1 VEIEDQIQEALDR
14 LNLPVLITKA
24 DIKKRYRQLARKY
37 HPDLHGGESGEMES
51 LNQAYAL
58 LIEYIESFRYT
69 FDTEEIARQYP
80 GADHAK
86 KFKP

>member
-1 VEIEDQIQEALDR
+1 MEIEDQIQEALDR
-14 LNLPVLITKA
+14 LDLPVLITKA
-24 DIKKRYRQLARKY
+24 DVKKRYRQLARKH
-37 HPDLHGGESGEMES
+37 HPDLHRGEPGEMES
-51 LNQAYAL
+51 LNHAYAL

-80 GADHAK
+80 GAEHAK